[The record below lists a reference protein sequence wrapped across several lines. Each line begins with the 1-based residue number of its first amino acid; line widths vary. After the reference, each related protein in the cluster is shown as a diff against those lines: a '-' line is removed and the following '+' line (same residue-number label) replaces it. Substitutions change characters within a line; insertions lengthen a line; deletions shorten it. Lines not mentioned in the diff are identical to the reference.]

1 MRMVHIDKYIYEWIY
16 ELKHK
21 MIKQKE
27 EKMRF
32 FYYKRQKCCGV
43 KTENF
48 IKMKFKFK
56 MSRRRKKNLINS
68 NKCDLFS
75 LTC

>member
-1 MRMVHIDKYIYEWIY
+1 MVHIDKYIYEWIY

-32 FYYKRQKCCGV
+32 FYYKRQKC
-43 KTENF
+43 
-48 IKMKFKFK
+48 
-56 MSRRRKKNLINS
+56 
-68 NKCDLFS
+68 
-75 LTC
+75 